1 MFWFRVTV
9 SLFRTM
15 EMLGDED
22 GGNKGGNYKQKNIF
36 AEHASF
42 DADEGDGGG
51 AWVCL

>member
-1 MFWFRVTV
+1 
-9 SLFRTM
+9 
-15 EMLGDED
+15 MLGDED

-51 AWVCL
+51 AWVVSDGPTMDILNPPML